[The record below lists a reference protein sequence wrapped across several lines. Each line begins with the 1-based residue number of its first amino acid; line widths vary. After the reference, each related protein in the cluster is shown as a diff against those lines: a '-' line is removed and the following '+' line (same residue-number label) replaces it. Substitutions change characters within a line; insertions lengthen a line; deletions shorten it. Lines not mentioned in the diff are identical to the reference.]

1 MSVVEKVNLVYF
13 SATNTTKRVLKAIA
27 EGVNCTDIQEYNITL
42 GKSEEVVFNPNELV
56 VFGFPVFA
64 GRIPQ
69 ISVESLKQFKGSQTP
84 AIIVCVYGN
93 REYDDALLELR
104 DIVASNQ
111 FKIISAG
118 AFIGQHS
125 IFPKVGSNRP
135 DSSDLNSAKEFG
147 YQSIKNL
154 PNLLNKEGFPLL
166 EVKGNKPYKEPKSVP
181 LYPTADK
188 TCTACGK
195 CVRNCPTQAI
205 PKENPQKTDKTRC
218 ISCGRCI
225 YVCPED
231 SRKFKGMLY
240 SMASKKFVKAYSER
254 KEPEFFFI

>member
-1 MSVVEKVNLVYF
+1 MSVEKVNLVYF

-69 ISVESLKQFKGSQTP
+69 ISVEALKQFKGSQTP
-84 AIIVCVYGN
+84 AIIACVYGN

-125 IFPKVGSNRP
+125 IFPKVGTNRP
-135 DSSDLNSAKEFG
+135 DLSDLNSAKEFG

-195 CVRNCPTQAI
+195 CVRNCPTKLFLKKIHEKRIKHVVYLVVGVFMFVRKTPENLKECFI
-205 PKENPQKTDKTRC
+205 PWPPKSLLRRILK
-218 ISCGRCI
+218 GRNRN
-225 YVCPED
+225 
-231 SRKFKGMLY
+231 SFLY
-240 SMASKKFVKAYSER
+240 K
-254 KEPEFFFI
+254 